1 MLLITSVLVLPINS
15 LSPAPCTWLPT
26 TCPPHL
32 SAATNL
38 PPASHD
44 QCSMQHLGATYSQ
57 AASRCCHLLPR
68 SISVLPGLNTAAV
81 KNVQSWLWALSSCTH
96 PYSCALYTHTTPKQH
111 LGASSL
117 SVLPTTQQP
126 LGAVA
131 YYPAASRCCRLLPSS
146 LSVLSPTTQQ
156 PLGAAYYPTASR
168 CCRLIPS
175 SILVLPP
182 TTQQHLGAVAYY
194 PAASRCCLLPSSI
207 SVLPTTQQHLGAA
220 AYYPAA
226 SRCCLLIAYPHA
238 AAQRCHTR
246 SISIPY
252 ICLVLP
258 TPQHPGAAHYQT
270 ASRCCRL
277 PSSISVLPPTTKQ
290 HPSAA
295 Y

>member
-1 MLLITSVLVLPINS
+1 MG
-15 LSPAPCTWLPT
+15 
-26 TCPPHL
+26 L
-32 SAATNL
+32 SA
-38 PPASHD
+38 PPACLVHP
-44 QCSMQHLGATYSQ
+44 TY
-57 AASRCCHLLPR
+57 
-68 SISVLPGLNTAAV
+68 
-81 KNVQSWLWALSSCTH
+81 
-96 PYSCALYTHTTPKQH
+96 
-111 LGASSL
+111 
-117 SVLPTTQQP
+117 
-126 LGAVA
+126 
-131 YYPAASRCCRLLPSS
+131 
-146 LSVLSPTTQQ
+146 
-156 PLGAAYYPTASR
+156 
-168 CCRLIPS
+168 
-175 SILVLPP
+175 ILVLPP

-238 AAQRCHTR
+238 AARRCHTR